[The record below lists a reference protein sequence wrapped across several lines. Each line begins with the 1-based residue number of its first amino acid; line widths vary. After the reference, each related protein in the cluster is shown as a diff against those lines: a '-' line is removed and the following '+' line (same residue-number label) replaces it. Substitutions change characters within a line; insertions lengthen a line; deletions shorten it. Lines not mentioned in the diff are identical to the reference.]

1 MKWKPDQSL
10 PVKPMTRMKTPKHAK
25 IQFEI
30 VVEKVKCGNCSDCEY
45 WAKAYMVS
53 QDLFPYFK
61 YTITEM
67 KNLLLD

>member
-30 VVEKVKCGNCSDCEY
+30 TVEGKCGDHSDCNS
-45 WAKAYMVS
+45 WAKAWMVS

-61 YTITEM
+61 
-67 KNLLLD
+67 